1 MVKLLSASVYSR
13 FVTLFSP
20 NGSNHQLSLIAG
32 ENRRYSPENPV
43 RIFVTK
49 L

>member
-1 MVKLLSASVYSR
+1 MPAIVNVIQSQ
-13 FVTLFSP
+13 

-43 RIFVTK
+43 WIFVTK

>member
-1 MVKLLSASVYSR
+1 MLANRYRYSV
-13 FVTLFSP
+13 P